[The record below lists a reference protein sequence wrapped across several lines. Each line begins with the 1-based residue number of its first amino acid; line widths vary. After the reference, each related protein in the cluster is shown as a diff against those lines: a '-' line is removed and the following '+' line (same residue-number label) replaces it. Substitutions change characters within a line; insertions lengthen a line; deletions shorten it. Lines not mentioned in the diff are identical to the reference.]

1 MPLSSQCVRT
11 NSDAHSH
18 LGVFMFVVCWSKT
31 VCFFLLLSWLQLWRF
46 YGRKRLQFNETCEH
60 ESLGYEWPL
69 LYSQKSISYWRSLK
83 REHSHLTLLNWLK
96 IESLISTDICF
107 IMICRNTEIQKWHNR
122 VCWKRILTSREEI
135 PALKNTC
142 PLVSK
147 MLPKDL
153 LTEIKSCKHPDLLK
167 WFGFN
172 V

>member
-1 MPLSSQCVRT
+1 
-11 NSDAHSH
+11 
-18 LGVFMFVVCWSKT
+18 MFVVCWSKT
-31 VCFFLLLSWLQLWRF
+31 VFFFITFVITALEVLREKAAAVQWNLWTWEFGIWVATFVFAEINKLLKVTEKGALTPHTVELTEDWELYKHR
-46 YGRKRLQFNETCEH
+46 H
-60 ESLGYEWPL
+60 L
-69 LYSQKSISYWRSLK
+69 L
-83 REHSHLTLLNWLK
+83 
-96 IESLISTDICF
+96 